1 VLNQAAHPYSAAATG
16 KLHYYLI
23 EGELIRPIKAGSH
36 YHPGAPPGDAKQQ
49 QQQQQ
54 QQQL

>member
-54 QQQL
+54 QQL